1 MKLFNFHFYLM
12 KTETFKFQLLLW
24 LVVFSIVVKTPPQSL
39 QQQQTAA
46 ETVLSE
52 YETITT
58 AIMLKSNK
66 RICH

>member
-24 LVVFSIVVKTPPQSL
+24 LVVFSIV